1 MLRLD
6 EVKKD
11 SKCKI
16 ESIEAKGKLLKKFL
30 DMGFVKG
37 VDIEVIREA
46 PLYDPMEL
54 KVHNYYVSVRK
65 KEAQGI
71 RVKLI

>member
-1 MLRLD
+1 MLTLS
-6 EVKKD
+6 EVKKS

-16 ESIEAKGKLLKKFL
+16 QSLEVKGKLLKKFL

-37 VDIEVIREA
+37 VDLEVIREA

-54 KVHNYYVSVRK
+54 KVHNYYVLIRK
-65 KEAQGI
+65 QEAKGI
-71 RVKLI
+71 RVTLV